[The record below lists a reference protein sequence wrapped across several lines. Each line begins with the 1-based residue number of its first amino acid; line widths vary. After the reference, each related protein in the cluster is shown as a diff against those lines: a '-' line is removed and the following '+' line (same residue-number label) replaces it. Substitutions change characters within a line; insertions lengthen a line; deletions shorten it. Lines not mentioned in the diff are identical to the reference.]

1 MAGSGTNIGE
11 AATRSQVALPTRPV
25 QAVIADG
32 DRSAADRRR
41 ERKMKRKLRQS
52 RAQADDVG
60 AAPATDKTTS
70 PEATLVQTAEL
81 LAPLT
86 EPATLDETLA
96 EIEAAF
102 AEDESANDVQHP
114 SDQADGSSEQE
125 QTLREDVERMSRA
138 LQEKDGLI
146 TALTDR
152 LEQAAEQ
159 LDRLRRS
166 GADRGWRGG
175 GGAGI
180 PQELIQDQREAIEE
194 LKGTL
199 SRWEDM
205 QAGLSLGRM
214 EVQLGELRDL
224 IVALGANRAAGP
236 ESRAASRPVPTAPR
250 VTPAATGGAAGTASW
265 WERQK
270 AVMLGDALPEN
281 DPPASVSP
289 SVVDTPSDA
298 FSATSASES
307 PEADGDVS
315 PARRGTEVAAC
326 LREVVIPEAPVAVDW
341 ESLTLE
347 SARQAILERDRH
359 IESLR
364 EPLLLAKMAGAFEGG
379 VGQRDAL
386 PPDQQQRLA
395 QLEAAWEARFRK
407 QELELSI
414 ERARLAREQMALRQQ
429 QEIAR
434 KELLRLQEG
443 GATDSVEQ
451 KQERRWFR
459 FMNQAEGPGTPGK
472 GQR

>member
-11 AATRSQVALPTRPV
+11 VATKSHLALPARPA
-25 QAVIADG
+25 QTVIADG

-41 ERKMKRKLRQS
+41 ERKLKRKLRQS
-52 RAQADDVG
+52 RAHADVT
-60 AAPATDKTTS
+60 APTPATDV
-70 PEATLVQTAEL
+70 ATPLEVTVVQTAAI

-86 EPATLDETLA
+86 GPATLDETLA

-102 AEDESANDVQHP
+102 AEDENAINAH
-114 SDQADGSSEQE
+114 ETIERE
-125 QTLREDVERMSRA
+125 QTLREDVERLSRS

-166 GADRGWRGG
+166 GADKGWRGG
-175 GGAGI
+175 GGTGI
-180 PQELIQDQREAIEE
+180 PHELIQDQREAIEE

-199 SRWEDM
+199 NRWEDM

-224 IVALGANRAAGP
+224 IVALGANRAAGADD
-236 ESRAASRPVPTAPR
+236 RTASRPAPTAPR
-250 VTPAATGGAAGTASW
+250 VMPAPTGGGAAGTASW

-270 AVMLGDALPEN
+270 AVMLGDALPDN
-281 DPPASVSP
+281 DPPASAPQPVAI
-289 SVVDTPSDA
+289 TPS
-298 FSATSASES
+298 ATFANDS
-307 PEADGDVS
+307 PEADGDAS

-326 LREVVIPEAPVAVDW
+326 LREFVIPESPVAVDW

-347 SARQAILERDRH
+347 SARDAIFERDRL

-386 PPDQQQRLA
+386 PADQQQRLA

-443 GATDSVEQ
+443 GAADSVEQ

-472 GQR
+472 SQK